1 MARTV
6 QMGAACGRGV
16 RPAGPVSAA
25 VAAGARSVAAS
36 RTAKCGDVVA
46 DGQRRGQG
54 GEQVGGVVVGQGA
67 AVVGALQEVGV
78 ELFGPRGQ
86 CVGVGAAQS
95 GGVAG
100 GVGELP
106 ARQRVPGV
114 GGVDGA
120 GNVLAAGQPPTAT
133 TG

>member
-1 MARTV
+1 
-6 QMGAACGRGV
+6 V
-16 RPAGPVSAA
+16 RSEHVPDGQ
-25 VAAGARSVAAS
+25 
-36 RTAKCGDVVA
+36 CGDVVA

-106 ARQRVPGV
+106 AGSGCPVW
-114 GGVDGA
+114 A
-120 GNVLAAGQPPTAT
+120 GSMARAMSWRLGSTLRPIIAAAAATGLQPPTAT

>member
-1 MARTV
+1 
-6 QMGAACGRGV
+6 V
-16 RPAGPVSAA
+16 RSEHVPDGQ
-25 VAAGARSVAAS
+25 
-36 RTAKCGDVVA
+36 CGDVVA

-106 ARQRVPGV
+106 AGCGCPV
-114 GGVDGA
+114 
-120 GNVLAAGQPPTAT
+120 
-133 TG
+133 